1 MLEEKEFEL
10 KIIKEILNQILDNKK
25 YEKDHETIKDIL
37 LYLPENDLD
46 NVSVN
51 KLEEYKNIIFDLENK
66 YDNAFDLSYYYEP
79 FLVKI
84 KKDKHEKEVKQLRET
99 IRNKRKEQ

>member
-1 MLEEKEFEL
+1 MLEENEL
-10 KIIKEILNQILDNKK
+10 KNIQEQIMQILNNEK
-25 YEKDHETIKDIL
+25 YEEDYETINGIL
-37 LYLPENDLD
+37 LYLTEKKSDDLD
-46 NVSVN
+46 IN

-79 FLVKI
+79 FLIKI

-99 IRNKRKEQ
+99 IRNSRKEQ